1 MMTENKHDAQKIFET
16 RRAPGFLFNA
26 LSKTYDARTAH
37 ALKPLG
43 LNAPHWPVLDQIY
56 LNPGINQRELATL
69 CLRDPSTLVNSI
81 DALEKK
87 GWVRRVTDEK
97 DRRATRLHITEEGVA
112 TRNAAFAATRALFEK
127 ATEGISQEDIDHLYD
142 TCLAIYAALQ
152 QIDD

>member
-26 LSKTYDARTAH
+26 LSKTYDARTAR

-56 LNPGINQRELATL
+56 LNPGINQRELAAL

-81 DALEKK
+81 DTL
-87 GWVRRVTDEK
+87 EK
-97 DRRATRLHITEEGVA
+97 DRRSTRLHITEEGVA
-112 TRNAAFAATRALFEK
+112 TRNAAFATTRALFEK
-127 ATEGISQEDIDHLYD
+127 ATENISQEDIDHLYD
-142 TCLAIYAALQ
+142 TCLAIYSALQ